1 MCGMNRRRNEENE
14 LFMPLFVALL
24 AIAVNN
30 SGIIIIMFLNIISSV
45 SEELRLSIGV
55 TVGAIDTLR
64 QLCRTRTY
72 RHEYGRCHS
81 SDMGDQQDSVR
92 NSITAGMLIYADF

>member
-1 MCGMNRRRNEENE
+1 MNRRRNEENE

-24 AIAVNN
+24 AITANN

-55 TVGAIDTLR
+55 TVGVGAIDTLQ